1 MPKEIFK
8 TKLKQK
14 TENLAVKYLQKL
26 QHSHSKTSQLILK
39 NFTPSEYLLS
49 PDLNKEEVQTL
60 YKLRN
65 RMLDVKCN
73 RKSFY
78 TQNLWCR
85 TCFLFPESQQHLMQC
100 ITLVDR
106 LKDSINFQTLD
117 YNMIH
122 GKPKDQ
128 VRIAKCYSIILK
140 TRLDILEE

>member
-1 MPKEIFK
+1 MSHDLWHPIRSGWETHRLRKSSEMV
-8 TKLKQK
+8 Q
-14 TENLAVKYLQKL
+14 KYLQKL
-26 QHSHSKTSQLILK
+26 QNSHSKTSQLILK

-106 LKDSINFQTLD
+106 LKDSINFQTFD
-117 YNMIH
+117 YNSIWYMES
-122 GKPKDQ
+122 Q
-128 VRIAKCYSIILK
+128 RIK
-140 TRLDILEE
+140 LE